1 MFRCFV
7 VAALLV
13 STAAFA
19 DDPPATQAA
28 TEDSG
33 TPLDKAATMETGEIA
48 ATQIGLFF
56 ATGIAKQEFD
66 APVLAQYDRTSKK
79 VMIMIFGSRSNVEG
93 ARKSMDDF
101 FKVFGSFAKVFLEKQ
116 RGIRLTDSN
125 TTVVYLTRSGYGE
138 SAQLKEVLRREGG
151 KFITP

>member
-1 MFRCFV
+1 MVRCFV

-19 DDPPATQAA
+19 DDQAATPSA

-33 TPLDKAATMETGEIA
+33 TPLDKAATIEAGELA

-66 APVLAQYDRTSKK
+66 APVLAQYDRASKK
-79 VMIMIFGSRSNVEG
+79 VIIMIFGTRGNVEG
-93 ARKSMDDF
+93 ARKAMDDF
-101 FKVFGSFAKVFLEKQ
+101 FKVFGPFAKGFLEKP

-125 TTVVYLTRSGYGE
+125 TTVVYFTRTGYGE
-138 SAQLKEVLRREGG
+138 AAQMKEVVRREGG